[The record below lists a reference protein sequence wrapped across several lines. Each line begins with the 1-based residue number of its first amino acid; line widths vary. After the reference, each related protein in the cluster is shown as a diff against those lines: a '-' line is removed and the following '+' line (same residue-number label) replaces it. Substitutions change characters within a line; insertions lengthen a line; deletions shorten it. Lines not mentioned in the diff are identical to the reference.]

1 LKPTKCKKLRKNTNI
16 LIRRISLWTVGG
28 FSTPRGI
35 RMITRFGKPVALVLV
50 VSMVF
55 SSFAVVTALDS
66 GVDVQ
71 EEMETE
77 ASSEDFLSGSES
89 VDTGLVKD
97 VDSAQDPSYLSKIHA
112 DLFGK
117 LVTLGT
123 EPIEILVFANDI
135 SYLHQAL
142 KGGMIS
148 QDVYVPSEN
157 PPLGTTILDV
167 PANTIPKLASLQ
179 NVRAI
184 MEYRVPEAPDPDDF
198 WRGTP
203 ILSGES
209 PSPEMWQVTLTQ
221 GAVEAW
227 SLGFE
232 GSGIKVAVLDT
243 GVDFGHPDLNGTQA
257 RVEDPAS
264 PYFGWPIAFDSR
276 SMRTYLNTGLAFPS
290 ANIWFSDTSN
300 TDTDSDSDGF
310 LDTSGYEVGN
320 ITSQSG
326 TYHLGEHP
334 DDYLRIRYG
343 HYVPVLV
350 VDTQLA
356 GTYDAVYVDLDDDR
370 SFVDEWAA
378 VRGDEVSAHDLG
390 ADGLADRSG
399 GLVYFIADGVNPVPY
414 SEFIAQDMGVSN
426 IIPTNGD
433 LVAFMLN
440 DATEAGGAHGTLCA
454 SAVAA
459 QGVVS
464 GGAVQGMAP
473 EAKIIS
479 VGNIYQGGNWYDNYF
494 FAVEGY
500 DGIPDTGDEANI
512 LSMSFGS
519 SNVINQGWSYDARL
533 VDEIT
538 TYHAPN
544 ATFMVAAGNG
554 GYGYGTVVSPGSS
567 PGVVTVGASTSYW
580 TSDPT
585 NFTTWG
591 DIISWSDRG
600 PSALGQVDPDVLSVG
615 AYGSGDVTLNQVGNA
630 NSAWGM
636 WGGTSMA
643 TPVTAGIMSLLYE
656 SYKDGHGVYPSSTVA
671 REIIMSSADNIN
683 YDPLMQGAGI
693 SNASRAVRLANQ
705 QYGVAVSP
713 PFWTVGD
720 YRGTH
725 YDAFANL
732 AYPGD
737 THNFTF
743 QIRNADQLNATQVNI
758 ADKAHTRTKTIHYT
772 IQSDTTKEDGYQGA
786 RPDHIIPLIDT
797 KSSLYEV
804 PLGTD
809 LVKVSVYL
817 DYFDFDPD
825 WDYGIENRYSLSL
838 FDWWDE
844 DGDGI
849 YWNDAD
855 GDGTVQQDELDGY
868 PNYSEIT
875 RFVDS
880 YQAANRLEARVHNP
894 YDRIHDGL
902 LIGIFHT
909 RTTASLPLTNV
920 NVRVDTYD
928 LVDCGWLSVSPASLN
943 ISPGGTSTFQA
954 TASFPT
960 DIDVGMYQA
969 FVFLNYDSNETAIP
983 VIANIAAS
991 SSDFAINESSGELY
1005 DNGAVFGGYNWG
1017 WRYESGD
1024 WRYYFVDIPDGSF
1037 KQGQQLVA
1045 NVSWE
1050 YIPTDID
1057 VFLLGETPDSFS
1069 TNHPER
1075 YGPGYLDI
1083 KGRSADYWIGG
1094 GRFMFN
1100 TVTGGPQ
1107 EIVAADLTPG
1117 LWEIVLHNVL
1127 NAGLDSTENMSVD
1140 VGTIELNPNPWDVGE
1155 VSDFSLLT
1163 GDEVFLINSTINL
1176 PDVNV
1181 TAFGVSQP
1189 IEFTD
1194 ETILQDNP
1202 FDASTSSW
1210 SFELDIQDG
1219 GLLEVLIDSAYSI
1232 DIDLYVLRDANS
1244 NGIPNWGSEI
1254 VASSTSPDDT
1264 ESISMKKPTDGKYWI
1279 FVHGW
1284 AVGGGSSTFN
1294 IDIDAIQGR
1303 DLTVS
1308 NVPTG
1313 PLEAYQPKNFNG
1325 SYSLPAADGMYHGI
1339 IFAGPSMAS
1348 EVLSVRFYGE
1358 VRDYP
1363 PEFTNL
1369 TPAPGSIINDNQ
1381 PIMGASFSD
1390 TGSGMNLSSL
1400 VMLVDGFNITNL
1412 ATITSD
1418 SIFWATP
1425 FLLTEGLHW
1434 VSVSAKDNFGNEN
1447 TTTWGFTVDTIP
1459 PYLAVVEPPDGLIT
1473 NNALVVVSGSTEAD
1487 ASLTVNGAPTSVSP
1501 NGSFSTFRSLNEG
1514 QNIIS
1519 VEARDPAG
1527 NFKTIDRTVI
1537 LDTVPPPLS
1546 VSEPLDGSWVN
1557 YPTVVFRGSTEAG
1570 ATVSVGGQ
1578 LAVVQSDGS
1587 FEVPVALFEGSN
1599 PVSVSAEDAAGNKAN
1614 MLVTVNVD
1622 TIPPHL
1628 FLDSPEDGLI
1638 TNVQNTPV
1646 SGWTEPSATLQM
1658 NGNPVTVQPDGS
1670 FSTSLILVSGQNNIF
1685 VNVTDMAGNTNSVQR
1700 SVVLDTLAPPLQV
1713 TNPVNGLI
1721 SRQTSTQVQGSS
1733 EPDVTLTING
1743 QLFEV
1748 EANGSFDVVIALSEG
1763 DNAVYVK
1770 ACDQAGNCNSVQR
1783 NVFVDTTPPD
1793 AQAGQDATIIQR
1805 AIFGFDGSGS
1815 TDNDDIASFSWTF
1828 SDGGSNIELE
1838 GADPSYD
1845 FDNVGVFEV
1854 VLRVTDRAGNTD
1866 EDTTR
1871 IIVVP
1876 EDDTDQDGLPDIWEE
1891 EQFGNLDYGAIDDP
1905 DSDYLNNLEEFNMGT
1920 DPENRDTD
1928 GDGTIDGL
1936 DDDPLKGLGVEDFWW
1951 VFVIVFAVLLVLLLY
1966 MLLRARKSVPASVSP
1981 AKETEPPREEQL
1993 AEELAPDEESKS

>member
-1 LKPTKCKKLRKNTNI
+1 MT
-16 LIRRISLWTVGG
+16 
-28 FSTPRGI
+28 
-35 RMITRFGKPVALVLV
+35 TRFSKPIAFVLIMSV
-50 VSMVF
+50 LA
-55 SSFAVVTALDS
+55 SSFAVVRALDH
-66 GVDVQ
+66 GEDIL
-71 EEMETE
+71 EESQAEHLTE
-77 ASSEDFLSGSES
+77 SILKGSGSIDTES
-89 VDTGLVKD
+89 AVYDA
-97 VDSAQDPSYLSKIHA
+97 SAQDPSHHSKIHS
-112 DLFGK
+112 DLLGK
-117 LVTLGT
+117 LVSLGT
-123 EPIEILVFANDI
+123 EPIEILVFADDI

-142 KGGMIS
+142 KEGMFS
-148 QDVYVPSEN
+148 KDSYVPSEN
-157 PPLGTTILDV
+157 PSMGSTILDV
-167 PANTIPKLASLQ
+167 PANTIPKLASLP

-184 MEYRVPEAPDPDDF
+184 MEYIVPEAPHPDDF

-203 ILSGES
+203 VLSGES

-227 SLGFE
+227 GLGFE
-232 GSGIKVAVLDT
+232 GRGIKVAVLDT

-276 SMRTYLNTGLAFPS
+276 SMRTYLQTGQAFPS
-290 ANIWFSDTSN
+290 TNIWFSDTSN
-300 TDTDSDSDGF
+300 TDTDSDTDGF
-310 LDTSGYEVGN
+310 LDTSGYEIVN

-334 DDYLRIRYG
+334 DDRLRIRYG

-350 VDTQLA
+350 VDTQVA
-356 GTYDAVYVDLDDDR
+356 GVYDAVYVDLDDDQN
-370 SFVDEWAA
+370 FTDEWPA

-399 GLVYFIADGVNPVPY
+399 GLVYFIADGVNSVPY
-414 SEFIAQDMGVSN
+414 SEFIAQDMGVPN
-426 IIPTNGD
+426 IIPTNGE
-433 LVAFMLN
+433 LVAFMIN

-454 SAVAA
+454 SSVAA
-459 QGVVS
+459 QGVVA
-464 GGAVQGMAP
+464 GGAVKGMAP
-473 EAKIIS
+473 ETKIIS
-479 VGNIYQGGNWYDNYF
+479 VGNMYQGGNWYDNYF

-554 GYGYGTVVSPGSS
+554 GYGYGTIVSPGSS
-567 PGVVTVGASTSYW
+567 PGVVTVGASTSIW
-580 TSDPT
+580 TSDPS

-615 AYGSGDVTLNQVGNA
+615 AWGSGDVTLNQAGNA

-656 SYKDGHGVYPSSTVA
+656 SYKDSHGVFPSSSTA

-693 SNASRAVRLANQ
+693 SNASRAVRLANEK
-705 QYGVAVSP
+705 YGLAVSP

-720 YRGTH
+720 YRGTR

-732 AYPGD
+732 AFPGD
-737 THNFTF
+737 THNLTF
-743 QIRNADQLNATQVNI
+743 QVSNADQLNATQVSVS
-758 ADKAHTRTKTIHYT
+758 DRAHMRTKTIQYT
-772 IQSDTTKEDGYQGA
+772 IQSDTSLEDGHQAA

-797 KSSLYEV
+797 KSGLYEI

-809 LVKVSVYL
+809 LVKVSAYL

-825 WDYGIENRYSLSL
+825 WDYGIENRYSLTL

-849 YWNDAD
+849 YWNDTNA
-855 GDGTVQQDELDGY
+855 DGTVQRDELDGY

-880 YQAANRLEARVHNP
+880 YQSANRLEARVHDP

-909 RTTASLPLTNV
+909 RTTASLPITNV
-920 NVRVDTYD
+920 NVRMDSYD
-928 LVDCGWLSVSPASLN
+928 LADCNWLSVSPALLN

-954 TASFPT
+954 TASFPM
-960 DIDVGMYQA
+960 DMGVGMYEA
-969 FVFLNYDSNETAIP
+969 FFILDYDLNETAIP
-983 VIANIAAS
+983 VVVNIATS

-1005 DNGAVFGGYNWG
+1005 DNGAVFGGYNWA

-1037 KQGQQLVA
+1037 KQGQQIVA

-1050 YIPTDID
+1050 YVPTDID
-1057 VFLLGETPDSFS
+1057 VFLMGETPDSFS
-1069 TNHPER
+1069 ANHPDR

-1083 KGRSADYWIGG
+1083 RGRSANSWIGG
-1094 GRFMFN
+1094 GRFLFN
-1100 TVTGGPQ
+1100 TVTGGAQ

-1127 NAGLDSTENMSVD
+1127 SAGRDSTENISVD
-1140 VGTIELNPNPWDVGE
+1140 VGTIELNPNPWDVGL
-1155 VSDFSLLT
+1155 VTDFSLLT
-1163 GDEVFLINSTINL
+1163 GDELFLINSTINL
-1176 PDVNV
+1176 PDVDV

-1189 IEFTD
+1189 LHFTD
-1194 ETILQDNP
+1194 QTILQDDP
-1202 FDASTSSW
+1202 LDASTSSW
-1210 SFELDIQDG
+1210 SYELDIQDG
-1219 GLLEVLIDSAYSI
+1219 GLLEVSMDSTFSI

-1244 NGIPNWGSEI
+1244 NGIPNWNSEI

-1264 ESISMKKPTDGKYWI
+1264 EAISIKKPTNGKYWI

-1284 AVGGGSSTFN
+1284 AVGGGSSTFD

-1313 PLEAYQPKNFNG
+1313 PLTAYQPENFNG
-1325 SYSLPAADGMYHGI
+1325 SYSLPPAVGIYHGI
-1339 IFAGPSMAS
+1339 VFAGPSAAS

-1358 VRDYP
+1358 VRDYA
-1363 PEFTNL
+1363 PEFSNL

-1381 PIMGASFSD
+1381 PTMGASFLD
-1390 TGSGMNLSSL
+1390 LGSGMNLSSI

-1412 ATITSD
+1412 ATITPN

-1434 VSVSAKDNFGNEN
+1434 VSVYAEDNFGNGN
-1447 TTTWGFTVDTIP
+1447 TTSWSFTADTIP
-1459 PYLAVVEPPDGLIT
+1459 PYLEVTEPPDGFIT
-1473 NNALVVVSGSTEAD
+1473 NNQLILVSGLTEPGAI
-1487 ASLTVNGAPTSVSP
+1487 LTVNSNPTPVSA
-1501 NGSFSTFRSLNEG
+1501 NGSFSTFRVLIEG

-1519 VEARDPAG
+1519 VEARDLAD
-1527 NFKTIDRTVI
+1527 NFKRINRTVI
-1537 LDTVPPPLS
+1537 LDTIPPPLN
-1546 VSEPLDGSWVN
+1546 VTEPADGSWLN
-1557 YPTVVFRGSTEAG
+1557 YPTVVFRGTTEPG

-1599 PVSVSAEDAAGNKAN
+1599 PVNVTAEDIAGNMAQT
-1614 MLVTVNVD
+1614 LLTVNVD
-1622 TIPPHL
+1622 TIPPYL
-1628 FLDSPEDGLI
+1628 FLDSPEDGLL
-1638 TNVQNTPV
+1638 TNVQDILVT
-1646 SGWTEPSATLQM
+1646 GWTEPSVALEV
-1658 NGNPVTVQPDGS
+1658 NGVAVPVQPDGS
-1670 FSTSLILVSGQNNIF
+1670 FSTNFLLSSGQNIIS
-1685 VNVTDMAGNTNSVQR
+1685 VNATDIAGNSNSAQR
-1700 SVVLDTLAPPLQV
+1700 SVNLDTMIPPLQV
-1713 TNPVNGLI
+1713 VHPVDGLLT
-1721 SRQTSTQVQGSS
+1721 RYTSTVVQGNS
-1733 EPDVTLTING
+1733 EPNVTLTING

-1748 EANGSFDVVIALSEG
+1748 EDNGSFDVVVALMEG
-1763 DNAVYVK
+1763 DNLIDVEV
-1770 ACDQAGNCNSVQR
+1770 CDQAGNCNSGQR
-1783 NVFVDTTPPD
+1783 NVFVDTLSPD
-1793 AQAGQDATIIQR
+1793 AQAGADTIIVQGTE
-1805 AIFGFDGSGS
+1805 FDFDGSGS
-1815 TDNDDIASFSWTF
+1815 SDNDQISSFSWTF
-1828 SDGGSNIELE
+1828 SDGASIELQ
-1838 GADPSYD
+1838 GSSPSYD
-1845 FDNVGVFEV
+1845 FNNVGVYEV
-1854 VLRVTDRAGNTD
+1854 VLKVTDRAGNVD
-1866 EDTTR
+1866 EDALR
-1871 IIVVP
+1871 ITVVP
-1876 EDDTDQDGLPDIWEE
+1876 QDDTDQDGLLDSWEE
-1891 EQFGNLDYGAIDDP
+1891 EQFGHLDYDAMDDP
-1905 DSDYLNNLEEFNMGT
+1905 DKDYLSNLEEYNIGT

-1928 GDGTIDGL
+1928 GDGTMDGL

-1951 VFVIVFAVLLVLLLY
+1951 VFVIVLVVLFVSLIYVVI
-1966 MLLRARKSVPASVSP
+1966 RRGRSVPTRVD
-1981 AKETEPPREEQL
+1981 ETRGSEPPEEES
-1993 AEELAPDEESKS
+1993 AEDIATDEEEGSPQ